1 TSHISQFASVTL
13 LPSSLFMG
21 EPLIEGAAL
30 LALGLGMLLKLTI
43 VDEKENIRFVFTA
56 MAGLVYG
63 IALFQRILLIW
74 SFSTTVFWTVAIV
87 LAVVAGVLIIL
98 NGVIYFRD
106 CAKKI

>member
-1 TSHISQFASVTL
+1 
-13 LPSSLFMG
+13 MG

-63 IALFQRILLIW
+63 IALLQRILLIW

-87 LAVVAGVLIIL
+87 LAVVAGILIIL